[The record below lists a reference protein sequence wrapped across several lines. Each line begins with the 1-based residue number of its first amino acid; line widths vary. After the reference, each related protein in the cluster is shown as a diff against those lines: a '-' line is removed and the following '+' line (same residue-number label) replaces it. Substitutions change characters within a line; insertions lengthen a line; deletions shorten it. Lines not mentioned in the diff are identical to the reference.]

1 MRAVSRRETCLIGGV
16 SSKSSLVLL
25 AFFICA
31 VTSSMADT
39 RPAAPDFYTWL
50 ASEQGQKASLAQM
63 KQQCAKVLDAEE
75 NLNCSVSVLARMFEA
90 KTANQIPEY
99 YLAIKRRHAQ
109 AIANDPELNAMFSMF
124 GSESLATLR
133 AVGDFSVT
141 RAKRHEVLVIHPY
154 ASDGHATDEVLPYL
168 DVKAANGVSSRF
180 ILDSGAPQTESTTKP
195 RS

>member
-1 MRAVSRRETCLIGGV
+1 MVQL
-16 SSKSSLVLL
+16 
-25 AFFICA
+25 
-31 VTSSMADT
+31 
-39 RPAAPDFYTWL
+39 
-50 ASEQGQKASLAQM
+50 
-63 KQQCAKVLDAEE
+63 KQQCDKVLDAED

-141 RAKRHEVLVIHPY
+141 RTKRHEVLV
-154 ASDGHATDEVLPYL
+154 D
-168 DVKAANGVSSRF
+168 SS
-180 ILDSGAPQTESTTKP
+180 LCQ
-195 RS
+195 